1 MIKITNKDIIIALMA
16 ANRYGLSNHRIV
28 NIDIKAKAWHGT
40 NESSHDCVI
49 EIEPV
54 VSNR

>member
-16 ANRYGLSNHRIV
+16 ANRYGLSNRRIV